1 MWWHSNTE
9 RRSTALMG
17 RLPFQPGSGK
27 GRDSHPSTLM
37 KTEWPPLDRGEQPW
51 PPLPGQLGWLLGRS
65 SKRRG
70 IKATSWTLTPEFKE
84 NLQRQENERHI
95 HMQSSFCSLASSCY
109 SLPDHR
115 SYQEPIT
122 SRCASQLTARK
133 AQDAI
138 ESLSAAEQQSVYP
151 CYHHHLWYPKD

>member
-1 MWWHSNTE
+1 MTSSPW
-9 RRSTALMG
+9 AAGMAA
-17 RLPFQPGSGK
+17 
-27 GRDSHPSTLM
+27 
-37 KTEWPPLDRGEQPW
+37 GEIS
-51 PPLPGQLGWLLGRS
+51 R
-65 SKRRG
+65 RRG

-95 HMQSSFCSLASSCY
+95 HTQSSFCSLASSCY

-115 SYQEPIT
+115 SYQTPIT

-133 AQDAI
+133 AQAAI

-151 CYHHHLWYPKD
+151 CYHHHL